1 MADHTLPLQWRL
13 FRGST
18 LRCMASK
25 GLLATW
31 HLNNSMQTSTSRD
44 LKDLVIGCWASLGKP
59 IMHWWC
65 FFLETSLNW
74 FQRTTFWMPSVVEH
88 QPENKDQDH
97 RKGGYLANGLR
108 SNGAAAWLKI
118 VTSNK
123 QTGHGGQCVELA
135 LMFCHAPFSSRPTGS
150 TRLKTN
156 QHVLTSFDLRWC
168 P

>member
-1 MADHTLPLQWRL
+1 MRS
-13 FRGST
+13 F
-18 LRCMASK
+18 
-25 GLLATW
+25 
-31 HLNNSMQTSTSRD
+31 
-44 LKDLVIGCWASLGKP
+44 
-59 IMHWWC
+59 
-65 FFLETSLNW
+65 
-74 FQRTTFWMPSVVEH
+74 VEH

-108 SNGAAAWLKI
+108 SLGAAAWLKI

-135 LMFCHAPFSSRPTGS
+135 LMFCHAPFLSRPTGS